1 MVKGEMKNWTLE
13 DWDNDSNQYLDE
25 KNLTIQEARERI
37 DAIREIMAK
46 KQQEFSEL
54 DDYLRRYRF
63 GFKEQ
68 LDREYDDLYSWMVEK
83 LEIQI

>member
-37 DAIREIMAK
+37 DTIREIMAK

-83 LEIQI
+83 LEIQM

>member
-37 DAIREIMAK
+37 DTIREIMAK